1 MFHAKTAAAAAALI
15 AVMAGPLLADVEK
28 VARVDVSVDI
38 SAVNDAQAAT
48 FWANLETDLENALVA
63 KLAGRLPLKEAK
75 PDDDG
80 KIDGAQIMVDIREVE
95 LASAFERELNLGDA
109 VLVGDVTIRDD
120 TNMANT
126 DTYSLSVSL
135 ENAHVVAPEGVTVLL
150 STDTTGAYNRLV
162 EAFAEGVVSR
172 LK

>member
-1 MFHAKTAAAAAALI
+1 MLHAKTAAGAALI
-15 AVMAGPLLADVEK
+15 ALLASPVLAEVDN
-28 VARVDVSVDI
+28 VAKVDVSVDI
-38 SAVNDAQAAT
+38 SAVNDAQAAA

-63 KLAGRLPLKEAK
+63 RLVDRLPVEEVK

-80 KIDGAQIMVDIREVE
+80 KIDGAQILVDIREVE

-120 TNMANT
+120 TDMANT

-135 ENAHVVAPEGVTVLL
+135 ENAHVIVPEGVTVLL
-150 STDTTGAYNRLV
+150 STDTTGAYTRLV
-162 EAFAEGVVSR
+162 DAFAEGVVTR

>member
-1 MFHAKTAAAAAALI
+1 MLHAKTAAGAALI
-15 AVMAGPLLADVEK
+15 ALLASPVLAEVDN
-28 VARVDVSVDI
+28 VAKVDVSVDI
-38 SAVNDAQAAT
+38 SAVNDAQAAA

-63 KLAGRLPLKEAK
+63 RLVDRLPVEEVK

-80 KIDGAQIMVDIREVE
+80 KIDGAQILVDIREVE

-120 TNMANT
+120 TDMANT

-135 ENAHVVAPEGVTVLL
+135 ENAHVIAPEGTVVLL
-150 STDTTGAYNRLV
+150 STDTTGAYTRLV
-162 EAFAEGVVSR
+162 DAFAEGVVTR